1 MKIRGLKVIHCDA
14 GWRPWTFLKIE
25 TDDGT
30 EGWSECS
37 ESNGSPR
44 GIAAVLADFE
54 PVLAGCDPREV
65 ERVYWLLYS
74 RTRQSAGGVV
84 QKAIAAVENALL
96 DIKAKSL
103 GVPVSDLFGG
113 KLRDR
118 LPVYWSHCGTTR
130 VRAASLVGKPA
141 VRAYEDLDSLCEEI
155 RSSGCSVVK
164 TNVCLPASDGGL
176 FVYMPGFAKTPGG
189 PELNAAPGISR
200 DLRAWVDAFSERLDG
215 KARVAVDLNYNFR
228 APALLEVARELKGAG
243 LAWLEVDTE
252 PVRALRNLRR
262 VSDAP
267 VASGENL
274 MSLAAYFDLLS
285 GDGADIVSID
295 VLWNGFLQSKKAADT
310 AQLFGLPVS
319 PHNFNGHLGTAI
331 SAHFAA
337 VVPNLFLFEYDF
349 DDVPWRDEL
358 FGFEP
363 QIVDGMLA
371 IPTRPGWGVEVN
383 EEVARKHPWPKL

>member
-14 GWRPWTFLKIE
+14 GWRPWSFLKIE
-25 TDDGT
+25 TDVGID
-30 EGWSECS
+30 GWSECS
-37 ESNGSPR
+37 ESNGSPL
-44 GIAAVLADFE
+44 GIAAVLGEFE
-54 PVLAGCDPREV
+54 PLLVGSDPREV
-65 ERVYWLLYS
+65 ERIYWMLYS
-74 RTRQSAGGVV
+74 RTRQSAGGLV

-113 KLRDR
+113 KLRDH

-130 VRAASLVGKPA
+130 VRAASLVEKPA

-155 RSSGCSVVK
+155 RSSGCTVIK
-164 TNVCLPASDGGL
+164 TNVCLPANDGGL

-189 PELNAAPGISR
+189 PELNATPKVSR
-200 DLRAWVDAFSERLDG
+200 DLHAWVEAFGERLDG

-228 APALLEVARELKGAG
+228 APALCELARELNGAG

-262 VSDAP
+262 VADVP

-274 MSLAAYFDLLS
+274 MSPAAYLDLLNGS
-285 GDGADIVSID
+285 GADIVSID
-295 VLWNGFLQSKKAADT
+295 VLWNGFLQSKKAADA

-337 VVPNLFLFEYDF
+337 TVPNLFLFEYDF

-371 IPTRPGWGVEVN
+371 IPTGPGWGVEVV
-383 EEVARKHPWPKL
+383 EAVARKHPWPKL

>member
-1 MKIRGLKVIHCDA
+1 M
-14 GWRPWTFLKIE
+14 
-25 TDDGT
+25 
-30 EGWSECS
+30 
-37 ESNGSPR
+37 
-44 GIAAVLADFE
+44 
-54 PVLAGCDPREV
+54 
-65 ERVYWLLYS
+65 LYS
-74 RTRQSAGGVV
+74 RTRQSAGGLV

-113 KLRDR
+113 KLRDH

-130 VRAASLVGKPA
+130 VRAASLVEKPA

-155 RSSGCSVVK
+155 RSSRCTVIK
-164 TNVCLPASDGGL
+164 TNVCLPANDGGL
-176 FVYMPGFAKTPGG
+176 FVYMPGFAKTTGG
-189 PELNAAPGISR
+189 PELNATPKVSR
-200 DLRAWVDAFSERLDG
+200 DLHAWVEAFGERLDG

-228 APALLEVARELKGAG
+228 APALCELARELNGAG

-262 VSDAP
+262 VADVP

-274 MSLAAYFDLLS
+274 MSPAAYLDLLNGS
-285 GDGADIVSID
+285 GADIVSID
-295 VLWNGFLQSKKAADT
+295 VLWNGFLQSKKAADA

-337 VVPNLFLFEYDF
+337 TVPNLFLFEYDF

-371 IPTRPGWGVEVN
+371 IPTGPGWGVEVV
-383 EEVARKHPWPKL
+383 EAVARKHPWPKL

>member
-1 MKIRGLKVIHCDA
+1 MKVKGLKVIHCDA

-25 TDDGT
+25 TDAGIA
-30 EGWSECS
+30 GWSECS
-37 ESNGSPR
+37 ESNGSPQ
-44 GIAAVLADFE
+44 GIAAVLGEFE
-54 PVLAGCDPREV
+54 PLLAGSDPNEV
-65 ERVYWLLYS
+65 ERIYWLLYS
-74 RTRQSAGGVV
+74 RTRQSAGGIV

-164 TNVCLPASDGGL
+164 TNVCLPANDGGL

-228 APALLEVARELKGAG
+228 ASALSELARELNGAG

-363 QIVDGMLA
+363 QIADGMLA
-371 IPTRPGWGVEVN
+371 IPTRPGWGVEVI
-383 EEVARKHPWPKL
+383 EDVARKHPWPKL